1 MRIKNYWCVDFSLG
15 HPFHAY
21 GELLQVKA
29 DEKTR
34 AYLDS
39 FQAAQMVTDVRL
51 FFYS

>member
-1 MRIKNYWCVDFSLG
+1 MPTAN
-15 HPFHAY
+15 
-21 GELLQVKA
+21 LQIKA

-51 FFYS
+51 DFS